1 MALTHSIGSAV
12 TALPTPP
19 AAKPDWVRQQLA
31 AKAAAATARRTL
43 AAQLLRQG
51 YLTPRQHAE
60 TLKII
65 ERWHAAG
72 R

>member
-1 MALTHSIGSAV
+1 MALTHSISSAV
-12 TALPTPP
+12 TAVPPP
-19 AAKPDWVRQQLA
+19 AVMPRWVKEQLA

-43 AAQLLRQG
+43 AAELLRQG
-51 YLTPRQHAE
+51 FITPRQHAE

-65 ERWHAAG
+65 ERWHAAS